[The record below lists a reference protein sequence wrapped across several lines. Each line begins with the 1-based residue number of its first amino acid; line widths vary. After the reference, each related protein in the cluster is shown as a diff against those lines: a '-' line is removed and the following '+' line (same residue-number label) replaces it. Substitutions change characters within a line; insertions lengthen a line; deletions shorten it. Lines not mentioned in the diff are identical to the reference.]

1 MLQTQLPR
9 LAALGL
15 CLALLFGLLVLGGT
29 GWPADPEAEP
39 GIASAAAAEA
49 PAEHAGEYVD
59 TAGLVVETDPTVIAI
74 GDADDPIGE
83 LEVENVHDVEVGEI
97 LMVDGTLTEE
107 GTLDANPDRARTRE
121 PWAATYRN
129 LISIVGALLVAAA
142 GVDSWRLNAR
152 TLSVEPRERPLHEA
166 LLERATEE
174 GSTDG

>member
-1 MLQTQLPR
+1 MLRVQLPR

-59 TAGLVVETDPTVIAI
+59 TAGVVVETDPTVIAI
-74 GDADDPIGE
+74 GDTDDPIGE
-83 LEVENVHDVEVGEI
+83 LEVENVHDVEEGEI

-107 GTLDANPDRARTRE
+107 GTLDANPDRAVTRE
-121 PWAATYRN
+121 LWEYTYMF
-129 LISIVGALLVAAA
+129 LISLVGALLVTAA
-142 GVDSWRLNAR
+142 GVDSWRLNVR

-166 LLERATEE
+166 LLERIMEE
-174 GSTDG
+174 ESTDG